1 MNDSIPKTEVSEINI
16 SYLINNSPNFQ
27 QLKNELQ
34 CAVRTS
40 YTGITNLI
48 VNYEDPIIVDEFL
61 KECFPLDTLYNRT
74 IGIDAVELQQGHSG
88 SGVCLRYLDQLIYGT
103 LEEDAD
109 SNFKIDDRTGKR
121 SRLSNGFVNR
131 KEVISGN
138 FKDRTLIIRN
148 LDSTL
153 DFCIEGGVIDQK
165 ALYIFD
171 NFRNPI
177 IKGKCRILLVT
188 NKRLI
193 LPFKTRIAE
202 FNPID
207 KFEAEF
213 LIDSIINLYKTN
225 KYDIMFTRNQK
236 EQLIRKVIGLTYT
249 NAGDAIIHSVS
260 QSEYPKDSKIISS
273 NIVLK
278 KIREKINKNYM
289 EDGFGLTQLT
299 AKPWEDY
306 ICPESSNFTF
316 DVYKIL
322 RDFKEI
328 ERLRKIS
335 ESKIMNKEDETES
348 ENLME
353 AIRNRIPHVIV
364 IYGKGGLGKCLGRG
378 TPIIMFDGSFK
389 NVEDII
395 IGDLLMG
402 PDSKP
407 RTVLSTNSGIGPLYR
422 VEQKNGDDYV
432 CNDKHILSLQ
442 NYNNS
447 SDDKVILISAE
458 DFCKKNKTFKRCGCG
473 WKVGVEFSKQKLP
486 IDPYWMGLWL
496 GDGTSSYPAITIGN
510 KDPEISN
517 WLDIWAKNN
526 HLFIRKDKYID
537 RACETWSF
545 SARQGSGYAINHIK
559 VKLRNLN
566 LLNNKHMPDIY
577 LKNSTKNRLLLLAGL
592 IDSDGYAH
600 KGQGLSFTNTNE
612 KLARQV
618 LYLVRSLG
626 FKGFWS
632 QGIKRIKSINYEVMA
647 YNVYIGGNLSRIP
660 TKLPRKK
667 GHDNP
672 QKKTLKCSID
682 VNPIENG
689 EYFGFTIDGDHQF
702 LLGDFTVTH
711 NSAFPIHLAGL
722 LNFDVWDFNI
732 NAVHSKWVGEGS
744 RQMRTSLRRI
754 TSSSHLIIRVDEYDR
769 AIGATG
775 ESGAGMHE
783 AHKQVE
789 CEFMNWLQNSQEEN
803 LFVKN
808 NIIVILTTN
817 HKENIT
823 GPLLRSGRSDL
834 VIDIDSF
841 DVKSIK
847 ETFFTSARRMK
858 NRGIKIIGF
867 NNEADLQNKI
877 NELDLD
883 LLSAIVTAKGFT
895 VRDIETLIMEM
906 SAHNYYYKNTSGNE
920 GLEWNTDNF
929 YKVLENS
936 EGSIKENG
944 TGELILGDR
953 VVLQKK
959 SKVEDKIEQLELF
972 PNDNVI
978 RDRNRLNGVE
988 GFIQK

>member
-1 MNDSIPKTEVSEINI
+1 MNDAIPKTEVSEINI

-88 SGVCLRYLDQLIYGT
+88 SGICLRYLDQLIYGT

-364 IYGKGGLGKCLGRG
+364 IYGKGGLGK
-378 TPIIMFDGSFK
+378 
-389 NVEDII
+389 
-395 IGDLLMG
+395 
-402 PDSKP
+402 
-407 RTVLSTNSGIGPLYR
+407 
-422 VEQKNGDDYV
+422 
-432 CNDKHILSLQ
+432 
-442 NYNNS
+442 
-447 SDDKVILISAE
+447 
-458 DFCKKNKTFKRCGCG
+458 
-473 WKVGVEFSKQKLP
+473 
-486 IDPYWMGLWL
+486 
-496 GDGTSSYPAITIGN
+496 
-510 KDPEISN
+510 
-517 WLDIWAKNN
+517 
-526 HLFIRKDKYID
+526 
-537 RACETWSF
+537 
-545 SARQGSGYAINHIK
+545 
-559 VKLRNLN
+559 
-566 LLNNKHMPDIY
+566 
-577 LKNSTKNRLLLLAGL
+577 
-592 IDSDGYAH
+592 
-600 KGQGLSFTNTNE
+600 
-612 KLARQV
+612 
-618 LYLVRSLG
+618 
-626 FKGFWS
+626 
-632 QGIKRIKSINYEVMA
+632 
-647 YNVYIGGNLSRIP
+647 
-660 TKLPRKK
+660 
-667 GHDNP
+667 
-672 QKKTLKCSID
+672 
-682 VNPIENG
+682 
-689 EYFGFTIDGDHQF
+689 
-702 LLGDFTVTH
+702 
-711 NSAFPIHLAGL
+711 SAFSIHLAGL

-789 CEFMNWLQNSQEEN
+789 CEFINWLQNSQEEN

-841 DVKSIK
+841 DAKSIK

-867 NNEADLQNKI
+867 NNEVDLQNKI

-953 VVLQKK
+953 TVLQKK
-959 SKVEDKIEQLELF
+959 NKVEDKIEQLELF